1 MATRI
6 PDADVVAA
14 ALPLHEP
21 ASTPRID
28 GIDVFRGVPR
38 SSPAHADALR
48 GIARPRGGSAT
59 PEQHNAGD
67 TRSKYTSWT
76 TEKWIAEDR
85 AAPGGVVLRVNL
97 RDYASR
103 WCETPDIFGEREIL
117 IEGAVFEA
125 EVI

>member
-76 TEKWIAEDR
+76 TEKWIA
-85 AAPGGVVLRVNL
+85 
-97 RDYASR
+97 R